1 MLNTE
6 PTECPVCYSVLAPG
20 EAVVLRECLH
30 TFCRCGPRPRGA
42 ALGLYRQ
49 VRGLEGGG
57 PVLFH
62 LSGRP
67 RNLRG
72 RRSVPVLQRRN
83 ERHREAS
90 TLLKTTQL
98 RRSGCRGY
106 ALHRNWPRP
115 SPWQPMPP
123 RPAPRRGGRPSL
135 SEAPL
140 LARWPLGCGEQG
152 LLHSSSGS
160 RGVCAGPGVPE
171 VDRRAQC
178 LLSAA
183 YSQWGGRVIKYSL
196 I

>member
-30 TFCRCGPRPRGA
+30 TFCRCGPRPRGV
-42 ALGLYRQ
+42 ALGLYHQ

-67 RNLRG
+67 RNFRG

-83 ERHREAS
+83 ERHIEAS

-123 RPAPRRGGRPSL
+123 RPAPRRGGLPSL
-135 SEAPL
+135 RL
-140 LARWPLGCGEQG
+140 LCWPVGPWAVESRASSTAAAAAVGSVLGLGFQKWTKG
-152 LLHSSSGS
+152 
-160 RGVCAGPGVPE
+160 
-171 VDRRAQC
+171 
-178 LLSAA
+178 LSACFLQLTA
-183 YSQWGGRVIKYSL
+183 SGEAE
-196 I
+196 